1 MPIEGQE
8 LLTLPEHLSSPP
20 DFSWVRVVQSLVFC
34 VVFCRPMS
42 FFVVSD
48 YPFGIF
54 KFSYDHNVTPLP
66 VENAEITC
74 NDYVL
79 PAYDKIC
86 YIGKVL
92 ENDLSDKTVH
102 IVFIVKSCRVVKIFS

>member
-1 MPIEGQE
+1 MGAGICTGTAYPSGA
-8 LLTLPEHLSSPP
+8 PEFIP
-20 DFSWVRVVQSLVFC
+20 DFSGVRVAQSLVFC

-48 YPFGIF
+48 YPFGTF
-54 KFSYDHNVTPLP
+54 RFSYDHNVTPLS

-79 PAYDKIC
+79 AAYDKIC

-92 ENDLSDKTVH
+92 ENDLSDRTY
-102 IVFIVKSCRVVKIFS
+102 SLYCSEL

>member
-1 MPIEGQE
+1 
-8 LLTLPEHLSSPP
+8 
-20 DFSWVRVVQSLVFC
+20 
-34 VVFCRPMS
+34 
-42 FFVVSD
+42 VVSD

-79 PAYDKIC
+79 AAYDKIC

-102 IVFIVKSCRVVKIFS
+102 IVFIVVGWLKYSLEQINTTDYGYRAKISLVKSSIQ